1 MNTDKEIVTNS
12 NQLKKVEEKVNP
24 NKTSESLQSVS
35 LVGITDKLKKIAN
48 SYQRISNLFFFS
60 KACYKPFSKL
70 LMSVFVKTITILL
83 DIYKK
88 LC

>member
-1 MNTDKEIVTNS
+1 M
-12 NQLKKVEEKVNP
+12 
-24 NKTSESLQSVS
+24 
-35 LVGITDKLKKIAN
+35 TDKLKKIAN

-60 KACYKPFSKL
+60 KACYKPLSKL
-70 LMSVFVKTITILL
+70 LMSIFVKIITILL